1 LSQSRIIFLVM
12 EAKYV
17 IDYVGYIYV
26 TSLNSFFFSI

>member
-1 LSQSRIIFLVM
+1 M